1 MKDLDDG
8 GEANEGSDGE
18 GGEVNSNE
26 FKIERRRKWHQRM
39 QRWVTISKY
48 PIQFPPK
55 SNLGGKIGHAIETAH
70 CK

>member
-26 FKIERRRKWHQRM
+26 FKIERRKNNIRGCRD
-39 QRWVTISKY
+39 RL
-48 PIQFPPK
+48 PIQNTLFSFLP
-55 SNLGGKIGHAIETAH
+55 NQIWGER
-70 CK
+70 